1 MIGDTKFKL
10 NRFSNA
16 PVSSAE
22 LLADI
27 QRASR
32 AAGSSIFSQKLYSE
46 FGRYDTRTVT
56 RRFGSWNKALIAA
69 ELETSFETNYS
80 DERLFENVML
90 LWEHYGRQPRQ
101 TEVECPPSL
110 ISMGPYKRRFSTWK
124 EALEQFVAYANSQ
137 DKTPPSPIE
146 MASGHRTSRNPSL
159 RLRFRILKRD
169 NFRCCTCGRSPAT
182 TPDLEL
188 HVDHITAWSLG
199 GETVEENL
207 QTKCESCNLGKSN
220 VL

>member
-1 MIGDTKFKL
+1 MQSAGCEEISIGVIMGDTKFEFS
-10 NRFSNA
+10 RFSNA

-32 AAGSSIFSQKLYSE
+32 AVGPSILSQKLYSE

-56 RRFGSWNKALIAA
+56 RRFGSWNKALVAA
-69 ELETSFETNYS
+69 GLETTFETNYS
-80 DERLFENVML
+80 DVRLFENVML

-124 EALEQFVAYANSQ
+124 EALEQFVVYANSQ

-146 MASGHRTSRNPSL
+146 VASGHRTSRFPSL
-159 RLRFRILKRD
+159 RLQYQIKQRD
-169 NFRCCTCGRSPAT
+169 HFSCRACGASPALT
-182 TPDLEL
+182 
-188 HVDHITAWSLG
+188 LG
-199 GETVEENL
+199 VQL
-207 QTKCESCNLGKSN
+207 
-220 VL
+220 